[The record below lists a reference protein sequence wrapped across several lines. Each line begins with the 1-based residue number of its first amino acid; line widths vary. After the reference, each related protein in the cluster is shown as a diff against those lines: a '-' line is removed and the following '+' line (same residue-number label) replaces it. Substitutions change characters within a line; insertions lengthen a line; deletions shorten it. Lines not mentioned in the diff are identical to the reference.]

1 MKFVRT
7 PEYEQKLFEQALFDD
22 KKVIKDAKIEII
34 YMGNKLKAW
43 CEAINVYLQFPRN
56 IRTPHAIFTADIV
69 EVQNATVDQKYYR
82 VMKGS
87 IRKEGSDQVV
97 A

>member
-7 PEYEQKLFEQALFDD
+7 QEYENKLFEQALFDE
-22 KKVIKDAKIEII
+22 KRVIKDAKIKILLR
-34 YMGNKLKAW
+34 GGKLKAY
-43 CEAINVYLQFPRN
+43 CENSDTYLQFPRD
-56 IRTPHAIFTADIV
+56 IRELGAEFVADVV
-69 EVQNATVDQKYYR
+69 EVKNDTVDEKYYR

-87 IRKEGSDQVV
+87 IRKEGSNTVV